1 MIEIANQRNI
11 ANVIPVQNK
20 INDFAAYIDYNASY
34 ICFTTLFNCF
44 NTVSKDNIYTHADFT
59 RICRLIFLHFF
70 TLYLELRN
78 KINGNNIE
86 IMFYR
91 CK

>member
-1 MIEIANQRNI
+1 MHHKFVSLLCLIALIQS
-11 ANVIPVQNK
+11 PK
-20 INDFAAYIDYNASY
+20 
-34 ICFTTLFNCF
+34 T
-44 NTVSKDNIYTHADFT
+44 IYTHADFT